1 MNKLIKNALQ
11 RLKCNPKK
19 FTANV
24 LLVTLAAQWSMPIY
38 AGIQFAKDVKALED
52 SLNSAARLE
61 LAPSNNNYTYKEIF
75 PYPVPDI
82 FDGFDYFYK
91 NVSQH
96 NPSQF
101 TDVKWIPISVG
112 DITTFIPNAPAKPK
126 FIGTPYVERDIVR
139 LQLNQMLNRSYI
151 ESNGLSEEHSEQ
163 GYNGMIRRLYNNGLQ
178 WLRSNPSVKFGQNLT
193 QSQVNALPKNM
204 IWPEFRQ
211 IAGESN
217 VLIPFVYLTQETLE
231 KESVTDTTLDI
242 ASGVIKTHNFF
253 INGGNVISDR
263 QLHIAASNKFKLV
276 NGSVSSDQVFV
287 KANEIEN
294 LSGDISGRK
303 VQLLANQITN
313 KTLVY
318 RHNYEHGFSEL
329 AGKLATITGID
340 SLNIYS
346 AGDFTVEGG
355 NLKSNGELKVK
366 AGGKVTIVPQKVR
379 QDHAQQG
386 EHWQTATKSLVNIQS
401 ELSAIDLLSIVGNEI
416 YVTGSVL
423 ESEGV
428 LELLASEGIYLTAAI
443 DNFSSSESF
452 ESQTGGLF
460 GTKESS
466 SFSEYHEGIVET
478 LLKSGQD
485 LVISTEM
492 GPVRMSAVNVE
503 SGAVAKILAD
513 DVHFEAFIT
522 QAMENSQESY
532 SGSLSFR
539 HQGSGFSEQYAHYNE
554 FRAKGGL
561 LVDARNG
568 VHVDIVSGKDAASI
582 EQTLNALSSRP
593 GMEWLE
599 ELRNNPEVDV
609 HWSTIQ
615 LEIERWDYD
624 NSGLTPAGMAI
635 LGLAI
640 TAATGGNGLVL
651 LQGNGAFAAAINA
664 GYSAIVTQATGSL
677 LANGFDVGKTLTEIA
692 SHESIQN
699 LVTSMVTAGV
709 MQNLSAEFLAGDN
722 GLNSYLNEV
731 IENDYIADF
740 AQQSIQSVMHSTVS
754 ANAQSL
760 LSGEGFASLDFEK
773 IALKSMAMSA
783 INIVGKELANK
794 IGAAKNRLP
803 LDANGEFQI
812 ELDENGQVVLNE
824 PISSA
829 AGYIAHAALGCVMQG
844 AISIA
849 NGGDRNDHTQA
860 CGSGAGGAVVGEYIA
875 NNHLTEANKALDEAE
890 GAALSL
896 IADFGRGAQC
906 IEDPLDKG
914 ICTYLSVESQKKLLE
929 LEKQGISAS
938 ALVAGVT
945 VFIFGGDVTSASE
958 AAENA
963 VKNNHFQRWKTKVP
977 FGAQS
982 YVRNIIRFGEV
993 QEGIDF
999 VKLLID
1005 VASGNSPITPTQLLE
1020 ELLKDLGKDFIA
1032 DKAFK
1037 KLPFREQLNK
1047 VREILVK
1054 DGHDDLLD
1062 VLHGVEDHFTG
1073 IDVPGGKIGINEAK
1087 PPKPQYPKDYDT
1099 GFPLLRPEGVKHN
1112 DQTWLDFLEHRKNTP
1127 YARVSFDRYKYYS
1140 ENNYTFDGRWKSPS
1154 GAYSGFYLRHP
1165 YKFSSEI
1172 RGSEVHRSQYD
1183 SINGKTTDELINRRK
1198 ELLESDPQSLEAK
1211 RISEHFGVSNGE
1223 RFAVKPTNEGGLGL
1237 QEKGIATYKSNP
1249 ENKSDQFDEVFLKPP
1264 TIIDYKGSAT
1274 AYPHKSSVLVDGVR
1288 YEQGTYEH
1296 TQVTLAKMREFMR
1309 NDEFKAW
1316 TPQKKSHYELTVNTL
1331 EEAFETGELK
1341 YKIITQTVGKDGL
1354 GKVIVDEY
1362 DIRNQ
1367 TKK

>member
-1 MNKLIKNALQ
+1 MKKILKHAL
-11 RLKCNPKK
+11 RKMKCNPKK
-19 FTANV
+19 FTANM

-38 AGIQFAKDVKALED
+38 AGVRYAKDVKALED

-91 NVSQH
+91 NASRH
-96 NPSQF
+96 NASQF
-101 TDVKWIPISVG
+101 ADVKWIPIGVG
-112 DITTFIPNAPAKPK
+112 DITTFIPKASAKPK

-151 ESNGLSEEHSEQ
+151 SSNGLSAEHSEQ
-163 GYNGMIRRLYNNGLQ
+163 GYNGMIRLLYKNGLE
-178 WLRSNPSVKFGQNLT
+178 WFKKNPTVKFGQNLT
-193 QSQVNALPKNM
+193 EAQINTLPKDM
-204 IWPEFRQ
+204 IWPEIRELTTGQ
-211 IAGESN
+211 EI
-217 VLIPFVYLTQETLE
+217 VIPFVYLTQATLAKET
-231 KESVTDTTLDI
+231 VTDTTLDI
-242 ASGVIKTHNFF
+242 GSGVIKTHNFY
-253 INGGNVISDR
+253 INGGKVISDR

-276 NGSVSSDQVFV
+276 NGSVSSNQIFV

-485 LVISTEM
+485 LVISTDM

-503 SGAVAKILAD
+503 SGGVAKILAD

-532 SGSLSFR
+532 TGSLSFR

-593 GMEWLE
+593 GMEWLA
-599 ELRNNPEVDV
+599 ELRNNPEVDI
-609 HWSTIQ
+609 HWNTIQ

-640 TAATGGNGLVL
+640 TAATAGSGGLSIIAGE
-651 LQGNGAFAAAINA
+651 GAFATAINA

-740 AQQSIQSVMHSTVS
+740 AQQSIQSVMHATVS

-773 IALKSMAMSA
+773 IAIKSLAMSA
-783 INIVGKELANK
+783 INIVGKKLANK
-794 IGAAKNRLP
+794 IHDAKSRIP
-803 LDANGEFQI
+803 VDANGDIQLEW
-812 ELDENGQVVLNE
+812 DENGKIVLNE

-849 NGGDRNDHTQA
+849 NGGNRDDHAQA

-875 NNHLTEANKALDEAE
+875 GNHLEEANRLLSETENATIELISDIGKLSALCGDSISN
-890 GAALSL
+890 GTDCQLVSQST
-896 IADFGRGAQC
+896 F
-906 IEDPLDKG
+906 DK
-914 ICTYLSVESQKKLLE
+914 INE
-929 LEKQGISAS
+929 LKKQGVSVS
-938 ALVAGVT
+938 ALIAGVT
-945 VFIFGGDVTSASE
+945 VFFFGGDVGAASS

-963 VKNNHFQRWKTKVP
+963 VENNTFQIKALRFTARALVSLATYYLRIEAINDGIKVLETLRDIAKGTNTLNP
-977 FGAQS
+977 G
-982 YVRNIIRFGEV
+982 
-993 QEGIDF
+993 
-999 VKLLID
+999 
-1005 VASGNSPITPTQLLE
+1005 QLLVELLAEKGIELASEAVFRRLPLRDQLNRVRE
-1020 ELLKDLGKDFIA
+1020 ELIKNGDEDLASALKDI
-1032 DKAFK
+1032 
-1037 KLPFREQLNK
+1037 EN
-1047 VREILVK
+1047 
-1054 DGHDDLLD
+1054 
-1062 VLHGVEDHFTG
+1062 HFTG
-1073 IDVPGGKIGINEAK
+1073 IDTPDGKIGINDANPIK
-1087 PPKPQYPKDYDT
+1087 PYPLDPVT
-1099 GFPLLRPEGVKHN
+1099 GNRLARPDGVSLSEWEDFIKH
-1112 DQTWLDFLEHRKNTP
+1112 K
-1127 YARVSFDRYKYYS
+1127 
-1140 ENNYTFDGRWKSPS
+1140 
-1154 GAYSGFYLRHP
+1154 
-1165 YKFSSEI
+1165 
-1172 RGSEVHRSQYD
+1172 QYD
-1183 SINGKTTDELINRRK
+1183 APTSRMDFEQFKSLKEGYTYDKSTGHWRSNERGTIAGVYRRDK
-1198 ELLESDPQSLEAK
+1198 QQRSSLVRSNDLHPEFGNQSTSALLAKRKDLLASDPHSVEAK
-1211 RISEHFGVSNGE
+1211 RITEHLGVTNGE
-1223 RFAVKPTNEGGLGL
+1223 RLARAPIQVGGLSL
-1237 QEKGIATYKSNP
+1237 KERGIATYKSNL
-1249 ENKSDQFDEVFLKPP
+1249 NDKKDQFDDIYLDPP
-1264 TIIDYKGSAT
+1264 TIVEYKGSGRLPPSKA
-1274 AYPHKSSVLVDGVR
+1274 AAIWSDGKK
-1288 YEQGTYEH
+1288 YEQGTWEHADATLKKYERFAKSEEIKQWPAEKQLEFKSGISKLRTALTDGELEFKMV
-1296 TQVTLAKMREFMR
+1296 TQVIEPSGNLGNIVVDTYTLR
-1309 NDEFKAW
+1309 N
-1316 TPQKKSHYELTVNTL
+1316 PN
-1331 EEAFETGELK
+1331 
-1341 YKIITQTVGKDGL
+1341 
-1354 GKVIVDEY
+1354 
-1362 DIRNQ
+1362 
-1367 TKK
+1367 